1 MCKAFLF
8 SSYYKIAAVLWVFL
22 AVTGVER
29 DLLFTKLLDLI
40 TFTGRVRESL
50 SDSQT

>member
-1 MCKAFLF
+1 MGKVFLF
-8 SSYYKIAAVLWVFL
+8 SSYFKIAAVLWVFL

-29 DLLFTKLLDLI
+29 DLMFTELLDLI
-40 TFTGRVRESL
+40 TFNGRVRESL